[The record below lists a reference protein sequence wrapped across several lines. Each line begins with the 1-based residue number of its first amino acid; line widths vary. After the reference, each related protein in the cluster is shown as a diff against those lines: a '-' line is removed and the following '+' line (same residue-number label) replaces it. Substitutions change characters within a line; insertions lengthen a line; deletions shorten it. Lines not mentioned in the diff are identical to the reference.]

1 MQYNLDMQM
10 REVHE
15 LARDMKV
22 ILKGDIPIGVSRTS
36 VETWTQPRYFNMDGQ
51 AGAPPDA
58 FSANGQNWGFPTY
71 NWNEMMADGCRWWT
85 QRLGKMAEYFDAYRI
100 DHILGFFRIWEIPA
114 DAVHGLLGQFVPALG
129 MTREEIAA
137 YGLQAD
143 TGRLTK
149 PYITDSVIEALFGER
164 ADEVRSTYVCPRGD
178 GYAMRP
184 EYDTQRKVE
193 AAFGENPSEADT
205 RLRDGLYAL
214 ISNVLFVAD
223 RTDANKLHPRIAAQ
237 TDMAYAALSDRDKTA
252 FNRLYDDYFYRRHNQ
267 FWYNEA
273 MRKLPL
279 LGRATRMLMCAED
292 LGMVPECVPWVMN
305 RLNILSLEIQT
316 MPKESG
322 TRFAHLSHYPYLSVC
337 TMSTHDTPTMRAW
350 WDEDHE
356 RAQDYFTTMLHHD
369 GTAPHP
375 MPGWLAKDIVERQL
389 MSPSALCILTLQD
402 WLATDEKLR
411 LADAGAERIN
421 IPANPHH
428 YWRYRMHLDIEDMAQ
443 DQQFNASLRALID
456 GSGRRQE
463 G

>member
-1 MQYNLDMQM
+1 MANGIIIIDKPAGWTSMDVCAKL
-10 REVHE
+10 RG
-15 LARDMKV
+15 
-22 ILKGDIPIGVSRTS
+22 ILKTKKIGH
-36 VETWTQPRYFNMDGQ
+36 
-51 AGAPPDA
+51 AGTLDP
-58 FSANGQNWGFPTY
+58 
-71 NWNEMMADGCRWWT
+71 MA
-85 QRLGKMAEYFDAYRI
+85 
-100 DHILGFFRIWEIPA
+100 
-114 DAVHGLLGQFVPALG
+114 
-129 MTREEIAA
+129 
-137 YGLQAD
+137 
-143 TGRLTK
+143 TG
-149 PYITDSVIEALFGER
+149 
-164 ADEVRSTYVCPRGD
+164 
-178 GYAMRP
+178 
-184 EYDTQRKVE
+184 
-193 AAFGENPSEADT
+193 
-205 RLRDGLYAL
+205 
-214 ISNVLFVAD
+214 VLVV
-223 RTDANKLHPRIAAQ
+223 
-237 TDMAYAALSDRDKTA
+237 
-252 FNRLYDDYFYRRHNQ
+252 
-267 FWYNEA
+267 
-273 MRKLPL
+273 L

-421 IPANPHH
+421 NPANPHH